1 LAERKAVV
9 ARQTRE
15 TRVKVEL
22 CLDGSGRGEVQTGIG
37 MLDHL
42 LEQVARHGL
51 FDITIEAS
59 GDLYVNEH
67 HTVEDVGICLGQA
80 LGQALGERR
89 GIVRMGHAIVPM
101 DEALALVAVDLG
113 GRGYC
118 VVDAAFNERKIGQ
131 LPTDLI
137 GHLLESFAREAR
149 LNLQVRLLAGEDD
162 HHKAE
167 AIFKALG
174 RALDRATQIDPRL
187 GGEIPSTKGVIDS

>member
-1 LAERKAVV
+1 MSDRKATVT
-9 ARQTRE
+9 RQTRE
-15 TRVKVEL
+15 TKVKVEL
-22 CLDGSGRGEVQTGIG
+22 CLDGKGRGEVKTGIG

-59 GDLYVNEH
+59 GDLHVNEH

-118 VVDAAFNERKIGQ
+118 VVDAEFSDRKIGQ

-149 LNLQVRLLAGEDD
+149 LNLQVKLFAGDDD

-167 AIFKALG
+167 AIFKALAC
-174 RALDRATQIDPRL
+174 ALDQATHIDPRR
-187 GGEIPSTKGVIDS
+187 GGEIPSTKGMIDS

>member
-1 LAERKAVV
+1 MAERKAVV

-22 CLDGSGRGEVQTGIG
+22 CLDGSGRWEVQTGIG

-59 GDLYVNEH
+59 GDLHVNEH